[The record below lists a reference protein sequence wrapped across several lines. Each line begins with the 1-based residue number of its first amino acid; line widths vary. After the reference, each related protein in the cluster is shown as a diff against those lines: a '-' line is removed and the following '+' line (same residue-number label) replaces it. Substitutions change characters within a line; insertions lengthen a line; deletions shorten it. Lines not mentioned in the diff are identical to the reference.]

1 MDNLTLFACKF
12 RHSNTML
19 LGNVVNFG
27 GEAASAL
34 DFHSV
39 LGFQEDVS
47 YRQFGAPIMFVLK
60 SHVAVFTILFS
71 LIVGCAQLCLAE
83 SSKIPTTW
91 WPDPSTGLMWTGQSS
106 FSLRGAMNWDD
117 AGTYCSSLT
126 LGGFSGWRLPTI
138 AEMRSEEYLYPVT
151 ETDKDGFDQTVDY
164 LGFKGKVQT
173 TQATRIWTS
182 SIAGDQQYFSVFM
195 GPPDVFGI
203 LFKGQLKAA
212 LNPDR
217 SEAHERVSKVS
228 DRNAVLCV
236 RPIDADIL
244 QLAQDA
250 GVSHPVPD
258 LLTLKANVPLNRA
271 RMAFQAQRY
280 QDAIAQSQGALAIK
294 PDLADAYWGIGIS
307 YGMLGQWDQ
316 AITNLES
323 ALKID
328 KGYGDAKD
336 SLEWAKDNQKAV
348 KHGKTAKDKPPL
360 WK

>member
-1 MDNLTLFACKF
+1 MSVMKIRLGVF
-12 RHSNTML
+12 SIL
-19 LGNVVNFG
+19 LCLMVR
-27 GEAASAL
+27 S
-34 DFHSV
+34 
-39 LGFQEDVS
+39 
-47 YRQFGAPIMFVLK
+47 
-60 SHVAVFTILFS
+60 T
-71 LIVGCAQLCLAE
+71 QLCSAE
-83 SSKIPTTW
+83 SSKMPTTF
-91 WPDPSTGLMWTGQSS
+91 WPDPSTSLMWTGQSS
-106 FSLRGAMNWDD
+106 FGLRSNMTWDE
-117 AGTYCSSLT
+117 AGGYCSSLT

-151 ETDKDGFDQTVDY
+151 DTDKDGFDQTVDY
-164 LGFKGKVQT
+164 LGFKGNVQT
-173 TQATRIWTS
+173 VQATRIWTS
-182 SIAGDQQYFSVFM
+182 TVAGDQQYFSVFM

-217 SEAHERVSKVS
+217 SEAHERVSKAS

-244 QLAQDA
+244 QLARDA

-258 LLTLKANVPLNRA
+258 LLTLKANVPLNKA
-271 RMAFQAQRY
+271 RVAFQAGRY

-294 PDLADAYWGIGIS
+294 PDLADAYRGIGIS

-316 AITNLES
+316 AIASLEA

-336 SLEWAKDNQKAV
+336 SLQWVKDNQKAV